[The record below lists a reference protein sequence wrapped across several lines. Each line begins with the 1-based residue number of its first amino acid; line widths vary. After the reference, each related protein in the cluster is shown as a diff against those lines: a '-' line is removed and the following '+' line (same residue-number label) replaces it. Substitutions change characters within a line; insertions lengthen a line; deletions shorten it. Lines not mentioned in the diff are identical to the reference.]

1 MIGGQAL
8 RRHRWL
14 RWFLAVLVA
23 IPLLGG
29 AATGALLWRLG
40 QGPLVVPMLAR
51 QIEQQLTPDG
61 GRGRLSVAEARLAWD
76 GFRGTAPIEVQISGV
91 TLRDEAGRMVG
102 SLPDSSLFLAPRPL
116 LRGRLA
122 PTEIALRGPEVRL
135 RREEDGRIHLDLPG
149 EGEAQE
155 AGPADATG
163 DLLAGL
169 MRPDPG
175 DSPIAD
181 LRRLRIRS
189 GLVTVQDQAM
199 DRVWRLQGVEV
210 EIRRSSEGVLSADG
224 EAELVTAGATVPVHV
239 SGEGR
244 GEPWSLT
251 ARLGLPVLRPAEIG
265 RIFPAAEALT
275 ALDAPLAL
283 EAAASFDKEGTPR
296 GVSVSLS
303 APEGGR
309 IAGLP
314 FAALDARLHATE
326 ERLDLEEAR
335 IRVGQRSLS
344 AQGVLLRH
352 DAGWRGRLNL
362 GAEAVEAEDFAGQW
376 PGTLW
381 PEARAV
387 VIGAWPRGRVEALS
401 LGLDVMADGALREW
415 RVESGEAQARAT
427 GMTLTLEGLGR
438 INLDAAELDAAA
450 TRGAL
455 TLRRAEIRLEPVAP
469 GAPGPVLQASGA
481 ARSEAGKW
489 RGSAE
494 LALDRVRI
502 ADLRTL
508 WPAGLGGPE
517 RIWITENLTAGEIR
531 NGRWTVEAEAAG
543 DFSSLTP
550 LALNGE
556 ARVEGATVHWLRP
569 VPPIRGVS
577 ATVRFGLE
585 EVTVSTRGGRQERDG
600 GEVGALEVRDA
611 NLRFLL
617 PAGRIPRTE
626 MTLNL
631 AGPVADVVAIVR
643 HPRLH
648 LFDRRPFPV
657 TVAAG
662 AMEGTLNLS
671 FPLIANLTTD
681 QLRLRAESRVRGGR
695 LTRLL
700 LERDL
705 DEINAELT
713 LDTESMRVAGNASFA
728 GTPVRVGAEM
738 DFRQGPATQIV
749 SRETASGRFDARVLA
764 ELGFDAGGMLSG
776 PVAIEARTERRR
788 NSQGTVALR
797 GDLRDSVLRF
807 SPLKWVKP
815 RGTPGSAEASLRL
828 NGDSLTSIEN
838 IRIEALELALRGR
851 AVAPRGSRI
860 ERVEFAESLFGGSR
874 FVGEA
879 RASAQRDG
887 PWSVALRGPVLDLRP
902 VFGPT
907 GHVSGG
913 AARDRLAPNEAEGDA
928 PPLLLDLRF
937 DQVLMGERR
946 DVFGVVARGATD
958 SQGVIREATLRGATA
973 RGAGGF
979 ELTLAPRGQARL
991 LRGTADDGGA
1001 LLNALGITS
1010 SVRGGRMSLSAQY
1023 AENRPGAPLSGTAE
1037 LEQFV
1042 MRDAPALGK
1051 ALQAMTLYGLVE
1063 AMQGG
1068 TGLAFA
1074 RAIVPFTLTPEE
1086 VRIADARAFSASLGV
1101 TARGRLL
1108 RERSVL
1114 DMEGTIVPAYF
1125 FNSLLGNLPLIG
1137 RLFSP
1142 EAGGGLF
1149 AATFRAQGDADDPQ
1163 VTVNPLAAL
1172 TPGFLRGLFGLAESG
1187 APRR

>member
-14 RWFLAVLVA
+14 RWFLALLVA

-29 AATGALLWRLG
+29 MAAGALIWRLG
-40 QGPLVVPMLAR
+40 QGPLSVPVLAR
-51 QIEQQLTPDG
+51 QIEQQLTPEG

-76 GFRGTAPIEVQISGV
+76 GFRGATPIEVQVSGV
-91 TLRDEAGRMVG
+91 ALRDEAGRMVG
-102 SLPDSSLFLAPRPL
+102 ALPDASLFLALRPL

-122 PTEIALRGPEVRL
+122 PTEIVLRNPEIRL
-135 RREEDGRIHLDLPG
+135 RREEDGRLHLDLPG
-149 EGEAQE
+149 EGEPRE
-155 AGPADATG
+155 AAPADATA
-163 DLLAGL
+163 DLLTEL
-169 MRPDPG
+169 MRPG
-175 DSPIAD
+175 SSDSPVAE
-181 LRRLRIRS
+181 LRRLRIRH
-189 GLVTVQDQAM
+189 GLVAVRDQAL
-199 DRVWRLQGVEV
+199 DRMWRLQGVEV
-210 EIRRSSEGVLSADG
+210 EIHRDLGGVLLADG
-224 EAELVTAGATVPVHV
+224 EAELVTAGTTVPVHV

-244 GEPWSLT
+244 GDPWSLT
-251 ARLGLPVLRPAEIG
+251 ARLALPVLRPTEIA
-265 RIFPAAEALT
+265 RIFPAAEALS

-283 EAAASFDKEGTPR
+283 EAAASFDQEGTPR
-296 GVSVSLS
+296 GISVNLS

-314 FAALDARLHATE
+314 FAALEARLHATE

-335 IRVGQRSLS
+335 IGVGPRSLS

-352 DAGWRGRLNL
+352 DSGWRGRLNI
-362 GAEAVEAEDFAGQW
+362 GADAVEAEEFARQW
-376 PGTLW
+376 PSTLW
-381 PEARAV
+381 PETRASV
-387 VIGAWPRGRVEALS
+387 VGAWPRGRVDAIS
-401 LGLDVMADGALREW
+401 LGLDVTADGALREW
-415 RVESGEAQARAT
+415 RLEGGEAQARAS
-427 GMTLTLEGLGR
+427 GVTLALDGLGR

-450 TRGAL
+450 ARGAL
-455 TLRRAEIRLEPVAP
+455 TLRRAEIRLEPVAQ
-469 GAPGPVLQASGA
+469 GAPATVLRASGA
-481 ARSEAGKW
+481 ARAEGGKW
-489 RGSAE
+489 RGGAE
-494 LALDRVRI
+494 LALDRVRLN
-502 ADLRTL
+502 DLRTL
-508 WPAGLGGPE
+508 WPTGLGGPE
-517 RIWITENLTAGEIR
+517 RSWITENLTVGEIR
-531 NGRWTVEAEAAG
+531 NGRWIVEAEAAS
-543 DFSSLTP
+543 DFSTLTP
-550 LALNGE
+550 LVLRGE

-569 VPPIRGVS
+569 VPPVRGVS

-585 EVTVSTRGGRQERDG
+585 EVTVVTRGGRQERDG
-600 GEVGALEVRDA
+600 GEAGALEVRDA
-611 NLRFLL
+611 NLRFLF
-617 PAGRIPRTE
+617 PAGQMPRTE

-631 AGPVADVVAIVR
+631 AGPVTDVVAIVR

-662 AMEGTLNLS
+662 TMEGTLNLV
-671 FPLIANLTTD
+671 FPLAANLTTD

-705 DEINAELT
+705 EEINAELA
-713 LDTESMRVAGNASFA
+713 LDTDSMRVAGNANFA
-728 GTPVRVGAEM
+728 ATPVRVGVEM
-738 DFRQGPATQIV
+738 DFRQGPATQVV

-764 ELGFDAGGMLSG
+764 ELGLDASGLLSG

-788 NSQGTVALR
+788 NNQGTVALR
-797 GDLRDSVLRF
+797 GDLRDAVLRF
-807 SPLKWVKP
+807 SPLNWVKP

-828 NGDSLTSIEN
+828 NGEALTSIEN

-874 FVGEA
+874 FVGDA
-879 RASAQRDG
+879 RAPAQRGG
-887 PWSVALRGPVLDLRP
+887 PWTVALRGPVLDLRP
-902 VFGPT
+902 VFGPA

-913 AARDRLAPNEAEGDA
+913 AARDRLAPNEGEGDA

-937 DQVLMGERR
+937 DQVLLGERR

-958 SQGVIREATLRGATA
+958 RHGVLREAALRGATA

-979 ELTLAPRGQARL
+979 ELALTPRGQART
-991 LRGTADDGGA
+991 LRGVADDGGA

-1010 SVRGGRMSLSAQY
+1010 SVRGGRMTLAAQY
-1023 AENRPGAPLSGTAE
+1023 AESRPGAPLSGTAE
-1037 LEQFV
+1037 LDQFV
-1042 MRDAPALGK
+1042 VRDAPALGK
-1051 ALQAMTLYGLVE
+1051 TLQAMTLYGLVE

-1068 TGLAFA
+1068 SGLAFA
-1074 RAIVPFTLTPEE
+1074 RAIVPFTLTPDE

-1108 RERSVL
+1108 RERGVL

-1172 TPGFLRGLFGLAESG
+1172 TPGFLRGLFGLADSG